1 MDPVLTGLFTKA
13 AIGAV
18 ETGVDFLFHPQKYT
32 AKPFI
37 M

>member
-18 ETGVDFLFHPQKYT
+18 ETGADFIMQPQKYT
-32 AKPFI
+32 AKPLI